1 MIPYAQAKTITF
13 KEVGGGGGNTPTPQG
28 MRIGHPADKTTFKVG
43 EVFDITGLIL
53 FEEFTDD
60 FLKDVTLLATSS
72 IPVGSTFTETY
83 SGNVTFTYDGY
94 SVSYAIVVAS
104 ALPEGYT
111 ELTALHHSSYRPLN
125 LGVKAGY
132 VSGSYINLET
142 DVKVDS
148 QNSSSGWGTIIG
160 YFDSYNACYALCRY
174 GQDKRI
180 TIRYYYGGVQTVYL
194 WIDEDLRNRHKILF
208 DSKNGKI
215 YVDGKEYTVS
225 LTSQNISTNVWLCP
239 QVNNSSTDY
248 MIGDFYGIK
257 LINQTTGEE
266 VNNFLPCKNPSNQ
279 IGFYDT
285 VGKTFIQAD
294 TSSWSAVE

>member
-1 MIPYAQAKTITF
+1 MIPYVKAKSIQF
-13 KEVGGGGGNTPTPQG
+13 KEVGGGGGSSPTPQG

-94 SVSYAIVVAS
+94 SVSYAIEVAS

-111 ELTALHHSSYRPLN
+111 ELTALHHYNYQPLN
-125 LGVKAGY
+125 LGVMAGNVDGGY
-132 VSGSYINLET
+132 VSLEY
-142 DVKVDS
+142 DVKIDS
-148 QNSSSGWGTIIG
+148 QNGSGWGTIIG
-160 YFDSYNACYALCRY
+160 YFDSYNASFALCRQ
-174 GQDKRI
+174 GQDTRV
-180 TIRYYYGGVQTVYL
+180 TLRYYFGGINTIYQ
-194 WIDEDLRNRHKILF
+194 WIDESMKDRHKFLF

-215 YVDGKEYTVS
+215 YVDGKEYALTGVS
-225 LTSQNISTNVWLCP
+225 QFIRTNVWLCP
-239 QVNNSSTDY
+239 QVGNDSSDY
-248 MIGDFYGIK
+248 VVGDFYEVRT
-257 LINQTTGEE
+257 INTDTNE
-266 VNNFLPCKNPSNQ
+266 VLHNFIPCKNPSNQ

-285 VGKTFIQAD
+285 VGKTFVSAN